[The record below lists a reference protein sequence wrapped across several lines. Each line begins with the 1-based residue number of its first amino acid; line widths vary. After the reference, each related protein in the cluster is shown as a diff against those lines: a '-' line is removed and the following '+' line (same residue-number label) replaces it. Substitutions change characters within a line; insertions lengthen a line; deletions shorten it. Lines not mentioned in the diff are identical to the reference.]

1 MILDDGRLRLRG
13 LYLVLEPV
21 RDSRTQRLR
30 LVMFDQSFD
39 LVDGLSC
46 LFNYNII
53 VILGDLVCVGLATE
67 GSHVWLMQDE
77 S

>member
-1 MILDDGRLRLRG
+1 LILDDGRLRHGG
-13 LYLVLEPV
+13 LYLFLEPV
-21 RDSRTQRLR
+21 RDCRTQRLR

-46 LFNYNII
+46 LFYNEII
-53 VILGDLVCVGLATE
+53 VILGDLVCVGLATK